1 MQAQVVLDTLVQR
14 VGDAVA
20 AAGFATLSGRLGPA
34 GFAAAVT
41 PLCVAWAVLGV
52 DLGRRQQVCDRPQ
65 NAVLLAPRVCYH
77 LVDT

>member
-1 MQAQVVLDTLVQR
+1 VQVVLDTLVQR

-41 PLCVAWAVLGV
+41 PLCVAWAALGV
-52 DLGRRQQVCDRPQ
+52 DLGRRQQACVQPQ
-65 NAVLLAPRVCYH
+65 SIAL
-77 LVDT
+77 